1 MAPVFPTANER
12 LRARPA
18 QPHRR
23 LMIPSSAPPSS
34 ADSPAQ
40 RPSALPDGTSRK
52 RLRRWRSAKDQF
64 ARYSVGTFGMGVIIA
79 LALIFVYLFSEVL
92 PMLRPAALKLEQTY
106 PAPGGT
112 HTGTIHTAMDR
123 HRQVGLRYTEDQ
135 RAVFFLIES
144 GQLISEQPLPVPA
157 DTRVSA
163 FSIAEPRTR
172 LAVFGLENGQAL
184 LVQHEFRESFSRGGR
199 VYDPTLNFPIGEG
212 DEVLLDVG
220 DDGTAISAIA
230 VQRGSGGITLAAAL
244 GDGRLRLVNF
254 SETRSFMT
262 GEVTVRRSVYEL
274 PVLPDNAQANRLL
287 LDITMRHLLV
297 GDSYGNLH
305 YYDVSRPA
313 EARLIDSKR
322 VIQGADAKITAL
334 EYLLGTVSVIVG
346 GSDGSINQLM
356 LVRDENNINRITQV
370 REFQAH
376 RAAVTG
382 ITPEYIR
389 KGFATY
395 DAQGEIQLH
404 YSTTNRT
411 LASIRPTQGVLS
423 SVYIGPR
430 ANAMFAVDQS
440 QQLHYIYVRNPHP
453 EVSITALW
461 GRVWY
466 EGRSKPEFA
475 WQSSSATD
483 EFEPKFSLM
492 PLTLGTIKAAF
503 YAMLFAMPLAILGA
517 VYSAYFMSPKMRQM
531 VKPSIEI
538 MEALPTVILGFLAGL
553 WLAPFLERNLP
564 AAFSILLFMPIVL
577 ILAGYV
583 WMRVLPR
590 TITSRVPAGWEAG
603 ILIPVV
609 IFFGWFC
616 VNASPYME
624 ILFFSGDMRQWLT
637 DIGITYDQR
646 NAMVVGIA
654 MGFAVIPTI
663 YSVSEDAVF
672 NVPKHLTQGSLA
684 LGATPWQTVTRVV
697 LLTASPGIFSAIM
710 IGFGR
715 AVGETMIVLM
725 ATGNSPIMNF
735 NIFEGMR
742 TLSAN
747 IAVEMPEAAVG
758 GTHYRILFL
767 AALVLFVLTFMLNT
781 LGEIVRHRL
790 RKRYSS
796 L

>member
-1 MAPVFPTANER
+1 
-12 LRARPA
+12 
-18 QPHRR
+18 
-23 LMIPSSAPPSS
+23 MIPSTPNHSS

-40 RPSALPDGTSRK
+40 RPSALPGADSRK
-52 RLRRWRSAKDQF
+52 RLRLWRSTKDRL

-92 PMLRPAALKLEQTY
+92 PLLRPAGLNLEHSY
-106 PAPGGT
+106 PAPGGV

-135 RAVFFLIES
+135 RAVFFQIAS
-144 GQLISEQPLPVPA
+144 GELISEQALPLPA
-157 DTRVSA
+157 NTRVSA
-163 FSIAEPRTR
+163 MGIAEPRTR

-184 LVQHEFRESFSRGGR
+184 LVRHEFNETFSRDGR
-199 VYDPTLNFPIGEG
+199 IYNPTLEFPIGEG
-212 DEVLLDVG
+212 DEVLLDVV
-220 DDGTAISAIA
+220 DHQSPITAIT
-230 VQRGSGGITLAAAL
+230 VQRGSGGISVAAAL
-244 GDGRLRLVNF
+244 GDGSLRMVNF
-254 SETRSFMT
+254 SESRSFMT
-262 GEVTVRRSVYEL
+262 GEVTVARSVYEL
-274 PVLPDNAQANRLL
+274 PPLPDNAQANRLL

-313 EARLIDSKR
+313 QAQLVDSKLLVRGTDAR
-322 VIQGADAKITAL
+322 VTAL

-346 GSDGSINQLM
+346 GSDGSVSQVM
-356 LVRDENNINRITQV
+356 LVRDENNINRITQI
-370 REFQAH
+370 RDFKAH
-376 RAAVTG
+376 SASVTG
-382 ITPEYIR
+382 IAPEYIR

-395 DAQGEIQLH
+395 DAQGKIQLH

-411 LASIRPTQGVLS
+411 LASIQPTEGPLS

-430 ANAMFAVDQS
+430 ANAMFAVDQR
-440 QQLHYIYVRNPHP
+440 QQLHYINVRNPHP
-453 EVSITALW
+453 EVSISALW

-517 VYSAYFMSPKMRQM
+517 IYSAYFMTPKMRQM

-564 AAFSILLFMPIVL
+564 AAFSILLFMPVVL
-577 ILAGYV
+577 IFAGYA
-583 WMRVLPR
+583 WMRLLPKAL
-590 TITSRVPAGWEAG
+590 TNRVPAGWEAG
-603 ILIPVV
+603 LLIPVV

-616 VNASPYME
+616 VNASPYLE

-672 NVPKHLTQGSLA
+672 NVPKHLTQGALA